1 MSFAIEYR
9 TIGIN
14 INTTS
19 TPDVKKD
26 IKKMDGVSKEFLE
39 KEFPNYYFRD
49 VSLNKLNRITFFEN
63 PFKALEKVKN

>member
-14 INTTS
+14 INTTP

-39 KEFPNYYFRD
+39 KNFQI
-49 VSLNKLNRITFFEN
+49 ITKTKI
-63 PFKALEKVKN
+63 PI